1 MDPSGILHHP
11 VFESVV
17 LPLALAFVLT
27 AILRAT
33 AGPSRAG
40 AAVGVAMLAG
50 MAWMSGW
57 SMPAS
62 AMQKLPWIVG
72 LAWVVGLALDRG
84 RSGDFLR
91 WLVLLVCWV
100 AASWWLGTAGAGQAV
115 AFAVLG
121 ALVIALQ
128 LRSAPDRADGVSMA
142 VIAALGL
149 AGLAFQAGSLALF
162 QLSLMLAA
170 SLGGAA
176 LWLWPRSRILYG
188 TAAVAVASI
197 GWLALA
203 QATVLLLPARPAALG
218 LLALAF
224 AAAAVAAPVLRRI
237 AVRSRGLAS
246 PLVVASLA
254 AATVAAGLSLQDVAG
269 PGQERRQAG
278 PAAGGDGDAY
288 YPAK

>member
-17 LPLALAFVLT
+17 LPLVLAFVLT

-62 AMQKLPWIVG
+62 AMQKLPWIVA
-72 LAWVVGLALDRG
+72 LSWVVGLALDRG

-91 WLVLLVCWV
+91 WLVLLVCWIAV
-100 AASWWLGTAGAGQAV
+100 SWWLGNGSAGHAV

-188 TAAVAVASI
+188 AAAVAVASI

-224 AAAAVAAPVLRRI
+224 AAAAVAAPVLRRS
-237 AVRSRGLAS
+237 AVRSRALAS
-246 PLVVASLA
+246 PLVVAFLA

-269 PGQERRQAG
+269 PGQEKLHAG
-278 PAAGGDGDAY
+278 PAAGGDDDAY
-288 YPAK
+288 YPAT